1 MSKKISQLFSN
12 SDLERIAEAV
22 KIAEGKTSGEIVPF
36 VVERSDAYESALW
49 RGGFALSA
57 SVWLGI
63 VLWYELGSTWFPLR
77 LLEILMA
84 LFLAQ
89 AIGMLLVL
97 FVPAWRR
104 FFAGEDARARAV
116 KQAAQAAFLSEEV
129 FKTRERTG
137 ILIFVSLLERRV
149 EVLGDAGINA
159 KVAQTEW
166 EDVVQTIVASMR
178 AQQPAEGL
186 IAAIQKCGGL
196 LQRQGVLR
204 RVDDAD
210 ELSNT
215 LRMKEG
221 E

>member
-63 VLWYELGSTWFPLR
+63 VLWYELSSTWFSLR

-137 ILIFVSLLERRV
+137 ILIFMSLLERRV

>member
-63 VLWYELGSTWFPLR
+63 VLWYELSSTWFPLR

-137 ILIFVSLLERRV
+137 ILIFMSLLERRV

-186 IAAIQKCGGL
+186 IAAIQKCGAL

>member
-63 VLWYELGSTWFPLR
+63 VLWYELSSTWFSLR

-137 ILIFVSLLERRV
+137 ILIFMSLLERRV

-186 IAAIQKCGGL
+186 IAAIQKCGAL

>member
-63 VLWYELGSTWFPLR
+63 VLWYELSSTWFPLR

-137 ILIFVSLLERRV
+137 ILIFMSLLERRV

-166 EDVVQTIVASMR
+166 EDVVQTTVASMR

>member
-137 ILIFVSLLERRV
+137 ILIFMSLLERRV

>member
-1 MSKKISQLFSN
+1 M
-12 SDLERIAEAV
+12 
-22 KIAEGKTSGEIVPF
+22 
-36 VVERSDAYESALW
+36 
-49 RGGFALSA
+49 
-57 SVWLGI
+57 
-63 VLWYELGSTWFPLR
+63 
-77 LLEILMA
+77 
-84 LFLAQ
+84 
-89 AIGMLLVL
+89 
-97 FVPAWRR
+97 
-104 FFAGEDARARAV
+104 
-116 KQAAQAAFLSEEV
+116 
-129 FKTRERTG
+129 
-137 ILIFVSLLERRV
+137 SLLERRV

-186 IAAIQKCGGL
+186 IAAIQKCGAL

>member
-63 VLWYELGSTWFPLR
+63 VLWYELSSTWFPLR

-186 IAAIQKCGGL
+186 IAAIQKCGAL

>member
-137 ILIFVSLLERRV
+137 ILIFMSLLERRV

-186 IAAIQKCGGL
+186 IAAIQKCGAL